1 MMMASSEKIGPEHLA
16 RPAVVYVRQSTVS
29 QVRHHHESRR
39 RQYDLAARAKQ
50 LGWCEV
56 SVIDED
62 LGRSGASSAART
74 GFKHLVAEVGLG
86 RIGAIFAI
94 EVSRFARNNRDWY
107 QLLDLC
113 GLMDTLII
121 DDEGIYNTR
130 QPNDRLLLG
139 LKGTMSEA
147 ELGWIRQRAQ
157 QGLLSKARRGE
168 LILGLPIGYVKAA
181 DGRIE
186 KHPDARIREAL
197 EMVFRKFAELG
208 SVRQVLLWLR
218 QEALALPSLE
228 QECGAGPVKWRL
240 PVYSTIHKFLC
251 NPIYAGVYAFG
262 RTGTRT
268 RVVDGRAHKT
278 RGHRRERE
286 EWTVLLREH
295 HEGYIDWDTYER
307 NRRLIADNAQMKGVM
322 VRGAAREG
330 RSLLAGLL
338 RCGRCGRKLH
348 VAYSGNDGKVPR
360 YSCRGAAINH
370 GADRCISFGGLR
382 VDAAVEGEVL
392 RVLTPGAIEA
402 ALDSAQCA
410 AGQTD
415 EVVRAL
421 NLELEE
427 ARYQAARAER
437 QYDAVEPEN
446 RLVADTLE
454 RRWNEALARVG
465 ELDCRLEQLK
475 SERSRQPMPD
485 RERLLAL
492 AQRFPETWSNPAT
505 DYRVK
510 KRLVRLL
517 IEEIIASAV
526 AEQSI
531 ELVIHWKGG
540 KHSILYVRKSRI
552 GEHRHTTDR
561 EVVEVVRE
569 LARTLPDAQIARVLN
584 RLGYRT
590 GAGNTWVQL
599 RVNSLRNHNG
609 IAAFNPE
616 RDGDGVV
623 TIGAAAQILEVS
635 TAAVRKLIECGVLS
649 ARQPVPYAPWAISR
663 EQLADEPVRAAA
675 QAIKLRRKLPQSIP
689 AEQLNLIKSGT

>member
-1 MMMASSEKIGPEHLA
+1 MMASAEKIGPEHLA
-16 RPAVVYVRQSTVS
+16 RPAVVYVRQSTIS

-50 LGWCEV
+50 LGWREV

-62 LGRSGASSAART
+62 LGRSGASSAGRT

-86 RIGAIFAI
+86 RIGAIFAV
-94 EVSRFARNNRDWY
+94 EVSRLARNNRDWY

-130 QPNDRLLLG
+130 YPNDRLLLG

-168 LILGLPIGYVKAA
+168 LILGLPIGYVRAE

-186 KHPDARIREAL
+186 KHPDSRIREAL
-197 EMVFRKFAELG
+197 KMVFRKFAELG
-208 SVRQVLLWLR
+208 SVRQVLLWFR

-228 QECGAGPVKWRL
+228 QERGVGRPVKWRL
-240 PVYSTIHKFLC
+240 PVYSSIHKILC
-251 NPIYAGVYAFG
+251 NPIYAGAYAFG

-278 RGHRRERE
+278 RGHLRERE
-286 EWTVLLREH
+286 EWIVLLREH

-307 NRRLIADNAQMKGVM
+307 NRRLIADNAQMKGLM

-382 VDAAVEGEVL
+382 IDAAVESEVL

-402 ALDSAQCA
+402 ALDNAQRA
-410 AGQTD
+410 AEQTD

-421 NLELEE
+421 TLELDE

-446 RLVADTLE
+446 RLVAETLE
-454 RRWNEALARVG
+454 RT
-465 ELDCRLEQLK
+465 LERGFG
-475 SERSRQPMPD
+475 SGWRTR
-485 RERLLAL
+485 A
-492 AQRFPETWSNPAT
+492 PAGT
-505 DYRVK
+505 A
-510 KRLVRLL
+510 
-517 IEEIIASAV
+517 EE
-526 AEQSI
+526 
-531 ELVIHWKGG
+531 
-540 KHSILYVRKSRI
+540 
-552 GEHRHTTDR
+552 
-561 EVVEVVRE
+561 
-569 LARTLPDAQIARVLN
+569 
-584 RLGYRT
+584 RT
-590 GAGNTWVQL
+590 GPTADT
-599 RVNSLRNHNG
+599 R
-609 IAAFNPE
+609 P
-616 RDGDGVV
+616 
-623 TIGAAAQILEVS
+623 GAP
-635 TAAVRKLIECGVLS
+635 
-649 ARQPVPYAPWAISR
+649 ARSGPA
-663 EQLADEPVRAAA
+663 
-675 QAIKLRRKLPQSIP
+675 LP
-689 AEQLNLIKSGT
+689 